1 MTQSPPAAEAVATRL
16 LAERVK
22 QLERAV
28 LVFPVMVIEVLLAA
42 SLVLPFVRDTVDDED
57 TSVTFFDLALALLA
71 PTDDGDADEA
81 DVLFGIAFIVLVV
94 VIIATLIAVAVTLRS
109 AASRAAEI
117 TLSIAV
123 GLLLAGTLGAWLT
136 VSMFL
141 SKNNPPS
148 IEMALPVLTV
158 AALLAAV
165 FAFPPVYRSIREP

>member
-1 MTQSPPAAEAVATRL
+1 VTQSPPAAEAVSTRL
-16 LAERVK
+16 LTERLR

-28 LVFPVMVIEVLLAA
+28 LVFPAIVIEILLAA
-42 SLVLPFVRDTVDDED
+42 SLFLPFVRDSVDEKE

-94 VIIATLIAVAVTLRS
+94 VIIATIIAVAVTLRG
-109 AASRAAEI
+109 AVSRAAAV

-123 GLLLAGTLGAWLT
+123 GLLLAGTVGAWMT
-136 VSMFL
+136 VGMFL
-141 SKNNPPS
+141 SKYNPPS

-158 AALLAAV
+158 AALLAAA
-165 FAFPPVYRSIREP
+165 FAFLPGYRSIRES

>member
-1 MTQSPPAAEAVATRL
+1 MTQSPPATEAVATRL

-81 DVLFGIAFIVLVV
+81 DVVFGVAFIVLVV
-94 VIIATLIAVAVTLRS
+94 VIIATMIAVAVTLRG
-109 AASRAAEI
+109 AVSRAAEI

-123 GLLLAGTLGAWLT
+123 GLLLAGTVGAWLT
-136 VSMFL
+136 VGMYL
-141 SKNNPPS
+141 SKSSPPS
-148 IEMALPVLTV
+148 IEIALPLLTV
-158 AALLAAV
+158 ASLLAAV
-165 FAFPPVYRSIREP
+165 YALAPVYRSIREP